1 MRIHSVIAAAIV
13 LAASQGHAEA
23 DAAVMLGP
31 GTTFTSLV
39 PVAAPAGRTLY
50 LSEGDALPQLREPV
64 GSCRLHF
71 KPGIRELEPGQTFH
85 VRSVS
90 TSTSPHQDH
99 GISTVHWGF
108 AAADPVDTMVCDTVG
123 SPGPS
128 EYDVRWST
136 QGIFSIAP
144 AMQLSDR

>member
-1 MRIHSVIAAAIV
+1 MRIHSVIAAAILLV
-13 LAASQGHAEA
+13 ASQSRADA
-23 DAAVMLGP
+23 DAAIALGP

-50 LSEGDALPQLREPV
+50 LSEGDALSQLIEPV

-71 KPGIRELEPGQTFH
+71 RPGVRELAPGQSFR
-85 VRSVS
+85 VRSVA

-99 GISTVHWGF
+99 GISTVHWAF
-108 AAADPVDTMVCDTVG
+108 AASDPVDSLVCDTVG
-123 SPGPS
+123 APGPS

-136 QGIFSIAP
+136 RGVFSISP
-144 AMQLSDR
+144 ATQVSDR